1 MTPASTSVP
10 IAVKRIGNSSAG
22 VLRGHGRKMQRRY
35 RGIFSASMS
44 RTKQER
50 NWPCRLRKSP
60 PACGRRRNP
69 RGWQSA
75 PARRDAQVDIP
86 ALCPHRKIPR
96 LLSVDFYFT
105 LWLTQ
110 NGRAKTG
117 SKAVFS
123 YSLPGTER
131 PRCRRGGR
139 HQAEGSARRCAG
151 PAGTGR
157 PETPAGRT
165 AEGRPGVR
173 QGIGRASALQHG
185 AQGGRGQGRRGP
197 GPVQPGGPALR
208 AGAERP
214 RQERGAPYGKRL
226 CGRAILLPFAPGRG
240 PWP

>member
-1 MTPASTSVP
+1 MFLIETDPLTEMTPASTSVP

-96 LLSVDFYFT
+96 LCRWIFISRCGLH
-105 LWLTQ
+105 
-110 NGRAKTG
+110 KT
-117 SKAVFS
+117 
-123 YSLPGTER
+123 
-131 PRCRRGGR
+131 
-139 HQAEGSARRCAG
+139 AG
-151 PAGTGR
+151 PKRVQRRYFLIACPELSGPDAAGVAGTKQR
-157 PETPAGRT
+157 AAPE
-165 AEGRPGVR
+165 
-173 QGIGRASALQHG
+173 G
-185 AQGGRGQGRRGP
+185 AQGQPVRDARKPRRGEQQKAA
-197 GPVQPGGPALR
+197 PVS
-208 AGAERP
+208 
-214 RQERGAPYGKRL
+214 
-226 CGRAILLPFAPGRG
+226 GRA
-240 PWP
+240 